1 MYITDSTPQ
10 RAYNGRPMGGRLSGK
25 REDEPRLRGC
35 VGAAAMRGFKP
46 LDLVETIREGILVL
60 EPI

>member
-1 MYITDSTPQ
+1 
-10 RAYNGRPMGGRLSGK
+10 MGGRLSGK

-46 LDLVETIREGILVL
+46 LDLVETIRDGILVL
-60 EPI
+60 EPDLTIRFAQR